1 MIVKNEEQFLDQC
14 LAALD
19 GVAHQIVVVDTGS
32 TDRTVQI
39 AKAHGA
45 EVHHFDWCDDFAAAR
60 NFALEHARGDWV
72 LVLDADE
79 VLTTEGLN
87 GLRQDM
93 ATPNLMGCR
102 IRAYIS
108 SRAPM
113 AATSPWPMRG
123 ITFPALCV
131 TRRAC
136 ILWASFT
143 NKFSPPPRCGRRIG
157 R

>member
-79 VLTTEGLN
+79 VLTAEGLN
-87 GLRQDM
+87 GSD
-93 ATPNLMGCR
+93 R
-102 IRAYIS
+102 ICPRPTSWAAAFGACTS

-123 ITFPALCV
+123 IT
-131 TRRAC
+131 
-136 ILWASFT
+136 
-143 NKFSPPPRCGRRIG
+143 SPPCA
-157 R
+157 